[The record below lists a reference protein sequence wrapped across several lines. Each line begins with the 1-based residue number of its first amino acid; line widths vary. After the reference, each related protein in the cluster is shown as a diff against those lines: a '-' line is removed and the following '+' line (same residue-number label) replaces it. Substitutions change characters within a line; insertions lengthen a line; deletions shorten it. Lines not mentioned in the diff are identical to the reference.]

1 MGIVVWTNRSPNLYP
16 ANSGVPILPA
26 ATVTVPSGAV
36 SGLVTV
42 EETT

>member
-1 MGIVVWTNRSPNLYP
+1 MGIVAWLTRSPNWYP
-16 ANSGVPILPA
+16 ANSGIAPLPA

-36 SGLVTV
+36 SGLVYV